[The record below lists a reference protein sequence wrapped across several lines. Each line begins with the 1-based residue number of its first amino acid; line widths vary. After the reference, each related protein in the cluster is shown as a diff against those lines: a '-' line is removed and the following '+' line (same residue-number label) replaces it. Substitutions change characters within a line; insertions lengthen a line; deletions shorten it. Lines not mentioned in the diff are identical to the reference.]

1 MRSDTQITTIIPAL
15 NEEASIGKVIAAIP
29 DWVTEIIVVDN
40 GSSDNTAGVARD
52 AGATVLM
59 EPRRGYGQACQCGL
73 AHLQRSNSQ
82 KSNSQKSNRKSDVV
96 VFLDADYSDY
106 PGEMDLLVDPI
117 VSGLAELV
125 IGSRTLRS
133 NPRDSLTPQQRAG
146 NSLACA
152 LIRLIWRTR
161 YTDLGPFRAIS
172 RAALDQLD
180 LRDRDFGW
188 TVEMQI
194 KASQRQLKIR
204 EVPVSYRRRI
214 GQSKISGTLKGTI
227 LAGTKIIYVILAAM
241 IGRRFAKI

>member
-1 MRSDTQITTIIPAL
+1 MRYDAHITTIIPAL
-15 NEEASIGKVIAAIP
+15 NEEPSIGKVIAAIP

-52 AGATVLM
+52 AGAKVLI

-73 AHLQRSNSQ
+73 THLQNSDT
-82 KSNSQKSNRKSDVV
+82 KPEVI

-106 PGEMDLLVDPI
+106 PGEMDLLVEPI
-117 VSGLAELV
+117 LSGRAELV

-146 NSLACA
+146 NSFACA

-172 RAALDQLD
+172 RTALDQLD

-188 TVEMQI
+188 TVEMQV
-194 KASQRQLKIR
+194 KASQQRLKIR

-241 IGRRFAKI
+241 IGQRFARI

>member
-1 MRSDTQITTIIPAL
+1 MRPAAHITTIIPAL

-40 GSSDNTAGVARD
+40 GSSDNTVRVAAD
-52 AGATVLM
+52 AGATVIS
-59 EPRRGYGQACQCGL
+59 EPRRGYGQACQTGL
-73 AHLQRSNSQ
+73 EHL
-82 KSNSQKSNRKSDVV
+82 RKAVTQPDVI

-117 VSGLAELV
+117 LSGQAALV

-146 NSLACA
+146 NSFACA

-161 YTDLGPFRAIS
+161 FTDLGPFRAIS
-172 RAALDQLD
+172 RSALEQLD
-180 LRDRDFGW
+180 LRDRNFGW
-188 TVEMQI
+188 TVEMQV
-194 KASQRQLKIR
+194 KASQQKLRIR

-214 GQSKISGTLKGTI
+214 GQSKISGTVKGTV
-227 LAGTKIIYVILAAM
+227 LAGSKIIYVILAAM
-241 IGRRFAKI
+241 VGQRFAKI